1 MAYLNFVL
9 HAHLPFVRH
18 PEHARFLEEEWLYE
32 AMTETYIPLLL
43 EFEALE
49 KDNLPFRITM
59 SLTPPLCEMLA
70 DELLQTRYANH
81 LDRLRELAEKE
92 CARLKH
98 DAAMAPLAAMYRN
111 RFEACHLKFEALGRN
126 LLNGFRH
133 YQRRGNLEILTC
145 GATHGFLPNLRH
157 SPRAVEAQ
165 LDVAVRNHHKH
176 FGVQPQGIWLGECG
190 YYPGLDRHIK
200 DAGLRYFF
208 TDTHGILQGEPTSP
222 KGCYAPVETPAGVYC
237 FARDPESSKA
247 VWSAEEGYPGD
258 WRYREFYRDIG
269 FDLDFDYIKPYIHPM
284 GLRTQTGIK
293 YHRITGKDV
302 DKQPYVEAW
311 ALEAA
316 SDHAANFLHN
326 RDLQAEW
333 LDPIMGA
340 MPGNTPTNIICPYD
354 AELFGHWWYEGPRFL
369 GAVMRKAL
377 TENHKVSLSSP
388 RDFLDRHTHT
398 PKSQPAFSSWGAGGY
413 ADVWLEGSNDWIYP
427 HLHKI
432 ADLMVETAN
441 LPDRGAQD
449 TRARNQ
455 MARELLLAQSSDWAF
470 IMKTGTMVEYAVK
483 RTKVHVH
490 NCLVLGGQIAAGRID
505 EGFLRNL
512 ELTNTI
518 FPEIDFRVYRG

>member
-70 DELLQTRYANH
+70 DELLQSRYANH

-92 CARLKH
+92 CARVKH
-98 DAAMAPLAAMYRN
+98 DPRFARLAAMYRN
-111 RFEACHLKFEALGRN
+111 RFEACHLKFESLGRN

-133 YQRRGNLEILTC
+133 YQRCGNLEILTC

-165 LDVAVRNHHKH
+165 LEVAVNNHHRH
-176 FGVQPQGIWLGECG
+176 FGVKPQGIWLGECG
-190 YYPGLDRHIK
+190 YYPGLDRQLR

-208 TDTHGILQGEPTSP
+208 TDTHGILQGDPASP
-222 KGCYAPVETPAGVYC
+222 KGCYSPVETPAGVFC

-269 FDLDFDYIKPYIHPM
+269 HDLDFEYIAPYIHPM
-284 GLRTQTGIK
+284 GLRIQTGIK
-293 YHRITGKDV
+293 YHRITGKNV
-302 DKQPYVEAW
+302 EKEPYVEAW

-316 SDHAANFLHN
+316 ESHAGNFLYN

-333 LDPIMGA
+333 IDPLLSDA
-340 MPGNTPTNIICPYD
+340 PANIVCPYD

-377 TENHKVSLSSP
+377 TESHKVTLASP
-388 RDFLDRHTHT
+388 RDFLDRHPGP

-413 ADVWLEGSNDWIYP
+413 ADVWLNGTNDWIYP

-432 ADLMVETAN
+432 GELMHDTAN
-441 LPDRGAQD
+441 IPEKGELD

-470 IMKTGTMVEYAVK
+470 IMKTGTMVEYAEK

-490 NCLVLGGQIAAGRID
+490 NCLVLGDQIASSRID

-512 ELTNTI
+512 ELTNNL
-518 FPEIDFRVYRG
+518 FPEIDYRIYRG

>member
-43 EFEALE
+43 EFDALAR
-49 KDNLPFRITM
+49 DNLPFRVTM

-70 DELLQTRYANH
+70 DGLLQERYANH

-92 CARLKH
+92 CSRLKH
-98 DAAMAPLAAMYRN
+98 DTRMAPLAAMYRN

-133 YQRRGNLEILTC
+133 YRERGNLEILTC

-165 LDVAVRNHHKH
+165 LEVAARNHEKH
-176 FGVQPQGIWLGECG
+176 FGVSPQGIWLGECG
-190 YYPGLDRHIK
+190 YYPGLDRHLK
-200 DAGLRYFF
+200 NAGLHYFF
-208 TDTHGILQGEPTSP
+208 TDTHGILQGLPPSP
-222 KGCYAPVETPAGVYC
+222 KGCYAPVETPAGVFC

-269 FDLDFDYIKPYIHPM
+269 FDLDFGYIAPYIHPM
-284 GLRTQTGIK
+284 GLRTMTGIK
-293 YHRITGKDV
+293 YHRITGKNV
-302 DKQPYVEAW
+302 EKEPYVEAW
-311 ALEAA
+311 ALEATQQHA
-316 SDHAANFLHN
+316 SHFLYN
-326 RDLQAEW
+326 RDLQADW
-333 LDPIMGA
+333 LDSRLG
-340 MPGNTPTNIICPYD
+340 GTPANIVCPYD

-369 GAVMRKAL
+369 GAVMRKVL
-377 TENHKVSLSSP
+377 TEGRKVSLASP
-388 RDFLDRHTHT
+388 RDYLDRHPGP

-413 ADVWLEGSNDWIYP
+413 ADVWLNGSNDWIYP
-427 HLHKI
+427 HLHHL
-432 ADLMVETAN
+432 ADRMHAIAN
-441 LPDRGAQD
+441 LPERNGPGGDLDR
-449 TRARNQ
+449 RARNQ

-483 RTKVHVH
+483 RTKVHVD
-490 NCLVLGGQIAAGRID
+490 NGLRLGGEIESARID

-512 ELTNTI
+512 ELTNNL
-518 FPEIDFRVYRG
+518 FPEIDYRVYR

>member
-32 AMTETYIPLLL
+32 AITETYIPLLL
-43 EFEALE
+43 EFDALE
-49 KDNLPFRITM
+49 RDNLPFRLTM

-92 CARLKH
+92 CSRTKNDPRFAE
-98 DAAMAPLAAMYRN
+98 LAAMYRN

-133 YQRRGNLEILTC
+133 YQRRGNLEIVTC
-145 GATHGFLPNLRH
+145 GATHGFLPNLRYA
-157 SPRAVEAQ
+157 PRNIEAQ
-165 LDVAVRNHHKH
+165 LEVAVRNHHKH
-176 FGVQPQGIWLGECG
+176 FGVDPWGIWLGECG
-190 YYPGLDRHIK
+190 YYPGLDKNLR

-208 TDTHGILQGEPTSP
+208 TDTHGILQGTPPSP

-269 FDLDFDYIKPYIHPM
+269 HDLDIDYIAPYIHPM
-284 GLRTQTGIK
+284 GLRIQTGIK
-293 YHRITGKDV
+293 YHRITGKNTE
-302 DKQPYVEAW
+302 KQPYVEAW

-316 SDHAANFLHN
+316 NEHASNFLFN
-326 RDLQAEW
+326 RDLQASH
-333 LDPIMGA
+333 LDPLLG
-340 MPGNTPTNIICPYD
+340 TPANIICPYD

-369 GAVMRKAL
+369 GAVLRKAC
-377 TENHKVSLSSP
+377 TEAHGVTLASP
-388 RDFLDRHTHT
+388 RDYIGRH
-398 PKSQPAFSSWGAGGY
+398 PNPPRSEPAFSSWGAGGY
-413 ADVWLEGSNDWIYP
+413 ADVWLNGTNDWIYP
-427 HLHKI
+427 HLHKVGQ
-432 ADLMVETAN
+432 LMHDAAN
-441 LPDRGAQD
+441 LPLSGENPDLDR
-449 TRARNQ
+449 RARNQ

-483 RTKVHVH
+483 RTKVHIH
-490 NCLVLGGQIAAGRID
+490 NCLELWGQIAGNRID

-512 ELTNTI
+512 EATDNI
-518 FPEIDFRVYRG
+518 FPEIDYQVYR

>member
-49 KDNLPFRITM
+49 KDGLPFRITM

-70 DELLQTRYANH
+70 DELLQARYANH

-92 CARLKH
+92 CARLKN
-98 DAAMAPLAAMYRN
+98 DGSMAPLAAMYRN
-111 RFEACHLKFEALGRN
+111 RFEACHRKFESLGRN

-133 YQRRGNLEILTC
+133 YQQRGNLEILTC

-157 SPRAVEAQ
+157 SPRSVEAQ
-165 LDVAVRNHHKH
+165 LEIAVRNHHKH

-190 YYPGLDRHIK
+190 YYPGLDAQLK
-200 DAGLRYFF
+200 EAGLRYFF
-208 TDTHGILQGEPTSP
+208 TDTHGILQGIPPSP
-222 KGCYAPVETPAGVYC
+222 KGCYAPVETPSGVYC

-269 FDLDFDYIKPYIHPM
+269 HDLDFEYIAPYIHPM
-284 GLRTQTGIK
+284 GLRIQTGIK
-293 YHRITGKDV
+293 YHRITGKDCE
-302 DKQPYVEAW
+302 KEPYVEAW
-311 ALEAA
+311 ALQAA
-316 SDHAANFLHN
+316 EEHAGNFLYN
-326 RDLQAEW
+326 RDLQAAW
-333 LDPIMGA
+333 IDPLLQDA
-340 MPGNTPTNIICPYD
+340 PANIVCPYD

-377 TENHKVSLSSP
+377 TESHGVTLASP
-388 RDFLDRHTHT
+388 RDYLDRH
-398 PKSQPAFSSWGAGGY
+398 PNPPRSQPAFSSWGAGGY

-432 ADLMVETAN
+432 GELMHDTAN
-441 LPDRGAQD
+441 LPERGELDQ
-449 TRARNQ
+449 RARNQ

-490 NCLVLGGQIAAGRID
+490 HCLVLAAQIASGHID
-505 EGFLRNL
+505 EGFLHNL
-512 ELTNTI
+512 ELTNNI
-518 FPEIDFRVYRG
+518 FPEIDYRVYRG

>member
-43 EFEALE
+43 EFDALA
-49 KDNLPFRITM
+49 KDGLPFRITM

-81 LDRLRELAEKE
+81 LNRLRELAEKE
-92 CARLKH
+92 CSRLKH
-98 DAAMAPLAAMYRN
+98 DAAFAPLAAMYRN

-165 LDVAVRNHHKH
+165 LEVAVRNHHKH
-176 FGVQPQGIWLGECG
+176 FDVHPQGIWLGECG
-190 YYPGLDRHIK
+190 YYPGLDRLLK

-208 TDTHGILQGEPTSP
+208 TDTHGILQGEPSSP
-222 KGCYAPVETPAGVYC
+222 KGCYAPVETPAGVFA

-258 WRYREFYRDIG
+258 PRYREFYRDIG
-269 FDLDFDYIKPYIHPM
+269 HDLDFDYIKPYIHPM

-293 YHRITGKDV
+293 YHRITGKNV
-302 DKQPYVEAW
+302 EKEPYVEAW
-311 ALEAA
+311 ALQAA
-316 SDHAANFLHN
+316 DEHAGNFLFN

-333 LDPIMGA
+333 LDPRMRA
-340 MPGNTPTNIICPYD
+340 LPGDAPANIICPYD
-354 AELFGHWWYEGPRFL
+354 AELFGHWWYEGPCFL

-377 TENHKVSLSSP
+377 TEHHKVTLATP
-388 RDFLDRHTHT
+388 RDFLDRHPGT
-398 PKSQPAFSSWGAGGY
+398 PRSQPAFSSWGAGGY

-427 HLHKI
+427 HLHHV
-432 ADLMVETAN
+432 ADLMNDVAN
-441 LPDRGAQD
+441 LPERGDQD
-449 TRARNQ
+449 VRAHNQ

-490 NCLVLGGQIAAGRID
+490 NCLVLGKQIAENRVD

-512 ELTNTI
+512 ELTDNI
-518 FPEIDFRVYRG
+518 FPEIDYRVYRG